1 MRWPPWSS
9 IPPSPP
15 SKPSELDDPSPP
27 PAPKP
32 LISWSTSLNSTD
44 WTHYTEPRTLIPTI
58 LLTST
63 ALVFARIY
71 RSYLRRIPEAAN
83 VEKAWFRKRSLFG
96 YVTSVGD
103 ADNFRLFHTPGGRMT
118 GWGWLP
124 GRRIP
129 KARAELR
136 ERTWR
141 PHRASR
147 RRPEYSTM
155 SSTAKI
161 YIVRQPQIHI
171 RLAGIDAPELAHFG
185 RPAQPYS
192 SDALSFL
199 TFFVLHRRVRAY
211 VYRRDQYDRL
221 VATVYVRRGLLRRDV
236 GLQMVKKGLATV
248 YEAKTGAEFG
258 NLEGKYRRAEWWAKW
273 WGRGMWRD
281 KGGESPREY
290 KTRMGKVELEKEKSE
305 KK

>member
-1 MRWPPWSS
+1 MRWPPWSP

-15 SKPSELDDPSPP
+15 SEPSELDDPSPSP
-27 PAPKP
+27 PPKP
-32 LISWSTSLNSTD
+32 PISWSTSLNSTD

-63 ALVFARIY
+63 ALLFARVY

-103 ADNFRLFHTPGGRMT
+103 ADNFRLFHTPGGRMA

-136 ERTWR
+136 ERT
-141 PHRASR
+141 
-147 RRPEYSTM
+147 
-155 SSTAKI
+155 
-161 YIVRQPQIHI
+161 IHI

-199 TFFVLHRRVRAY
+199 TSFVLHRRVRAY

-258 NLEGKYRRAEWWAKW
+258 NLEGKYRRAEWWAKR
-273 WGRGMWRD
+273 WGRGMWRE

-290 KTRMGKVELEKEKSE
+290 KTRMGKVELGKEKSGN
-305 KK
+305 K